1 MAKIIPLLTSEGF
14 VMSISPIS
22 DNLSG
27 KYLLSAIR
35 EAQEIQ
41 LKSVIGSALLERC
54 KELMQGGELDNPKNA
69 DYAELV
75 EKCRY
80 YLAYFAIAECV
91 PKVSFKVA
99 NAGVVRTTDEHL
111 QAPSFAEVALIEKQY
126 RNKADFY
133 CYELQKWLCANR
145 SQFPELTECDCE
157 RIGANLR
164 SSASCG
170 IFLGGARGK

>member
-1 MAKIIPLLTSEGF
+1 MARVVALLTSEDF
-14 VMSISPIS
+14 VKSISPIS

-35 EAQEIQ
+35 EAQEIH

-54 KELMQGGELDNPKNA
+54 KDLVKSGELEQFG
-69 DYAELV
+69 DYTELV
-75 EKCRY
+75 ERCRY
-80 YLAYFAIAECV
+80 YLAYLAIAECAM
-91 PKVSFKVA
+91 KVSFKIA
-99 NAGVVRTTDEHL
+99 NAGVVRTSDEHL
-111 QAPSFAEVALIEKQY
+111 HYPTYAEVSLIEKQY

-145 SQFPELTECDCE
+145 AQYPELSECDCE

-164 SSASCG
+164 SFNSCG

>member
-1 MAKIIPLLTSEGF
+1 MAKIVALLTSEDF
-14 VMSISPIS
+14 VKSISPIS

-35 EAQEIQ
+35 EAQEVH

-54 KELMQGGELDNPKNA
+54 KELFASASLDDPENA

-75 EKCRY
+75 ERCRY
-80 YLAYFAIAECV
+80 YLAYMAIAECV

-111 QAPSFAEVALIEKQY
+111 HAPSYAEVALVEKQY

-145 SQFPELTECDCE
+145 SLFPELTECDCE

>member
-1 MAKIIPLLTSEGF
+1 MAKVISLLTSEDF
-14 VMSISPIS
+14 VKSISPIS

-35 EAQEIQ
+35 EAQEIH
-41 LKSVIGSALLERC
+41 LKCVIGSALLERC
-54 KELMQGGELDNPKNA
+54 KELVRSGEIDNAKYG

-75 EKCRY
+75 ERCRY
-80 YLAYFAIAECV
+80 YLAYMAIAECV

-111 QAPSFAEVALIEKQY
+111 QAPSYAEVALVEKQY

-145 SQFPELTECDCE
+145 SQFPELTECECE

>member
-1 MAKIIPLLTSEGF
+1 MAKIVTLLTSEDF
-14 VMSISPIS
+14 VKSISPIS
-22 DNLSG
+22 DNIAG
-27 KYLLSAIR
+27 KYLLSSIR
-35 EAQEIQ
+35 EAQEIH

-54 KELMQGGELDNPKNA
+54 KELVQGGELEQHTF
-69 DYAELV
+69 YAELV

-91 PKVSFKVA
+91 PKVSYKIA

-111 QAPSFAEVALIEKQY
+111 QAPTFSEVALIEKQY
-126 RNKADFY
+126 KNKADFY
-133 CYELQKWLCANR
+133 CYELQKWVCAN
-145 SQFPELTECDCE
+145 STQFPELTECDCE
-157 RIGANLR
+157 RISANLR